1 MEQQT
6 KRRKTQESAERATFL
21 STDDIKSLEAEP
33 GCCPSTYYGM
43 LNLLKRYI
51 RLLNVLFGTRCAHL
65 LEVQGVYQVL
75 AKKAA
80 VYETIRQRML
90 QSIGPMLPE
99 SALYSLRHYIRSCS
113 LKVVTINCPVALVLL
128 NLRSGAMV
136 ISQSSMG
143 SGRTGLTARMSGGSM
158 APSTMST
165 LTSSSSTR
173 RSGAVPVAG
182 GKRKNPEPIPEFVS
196 LMHDLRT
203 QQPGTDIHALF
214 RSEKLLISDI
224 GVGGRGTCLDFTSIR
239 DRELYVSG
247 LRI

>member
-1 MEQQT
+1 
-6 KRRKTQESAERATFL
+6 
-21 STDDIKSLEAEP
+21 
-33 GCCPSTYYGM
+33 
-43 LNLLKRYI
+43 
-51 RLLNVLFGTRCAHL
+51 
-65 LEVQGVYQVL
+65 
-75 AKKAA
+75 
-80 VYETIRQRML
+80 
-90 QSIGPMLPE
+90 MLPE

-113 LKVVTINCPVALVLL
+113 LKVVTINCRHVALVLL

-182 GKRKNPEPIPEFVS
+182 GKRKNPEPIQNSMS

-224 GVGGRGTCLDFTSIR
+224 GVGGRGTCLDFTYIGECTRLGCTFNRSR
-239 DRELYVSG
+239 PMS
-247 LRI
+247 LRANVETAIKKMTKAVAGYLEHNPTTA